1 MKINI
6 YNNRNT
12 VDYYIYRKLL
22 FKEGPLPVTDSI
34 FVSPLAQMYSKM
46 ARNFGFLLQDVNGEN
61 QTAFDIPQV

>member
-1 MKINI
+1 
-6 YNNRNT
+6 
-12 VDYYIYRKLL
+12 L